1 LANETDFKYIVRV
14 ADTDLPGEGKLVK
27 TLPNVKGI
35 GMRSGLALI
44 RAIGLDPNK
53 IVGELDD
60 KEVDLLNESVKK
72 IDEYLPDW
80 MLNRRRDYETGED
93 MHFVSID
100 VSTKVEDD
108 INRMKKIKSYKGVR
122 HQSGHKVRGQR
133 TYSNGR
139 RGLALGVSKKRVG
152 K

>member
-1 LANETDFKYIVRV
+1 MANETDFKYIVRV

-80 MLNRRRDYETGED
+80 MLNRRRDYETG
-93 MHFVSID
+93 
-100 VSTKVEDD
+100 
-108 INRMKKIKSYKGVR
+108 
-122 HQSGHKVRGQR
+122 
-133 TYSNGR
+133 
-139 RGLALGVSKKRVG
+139 
-152 K
+152 

>member
-27 TLPNVKGI
+27 TLPKIRGI
-35 GMRSGLALI
+35 GARAALALVRSI
-44 RAIGLDPNK
+44 KLDPNK
-53 IVGELDD
+53 IVGELED

-72 IDEYLPDW
+72 IDEHLPGW
-80 MLNRRRDYETGED
+80 MLNRRKDYETGED
-93 MHFVSID
+93 VHFVSID
-100 VSTKVEDD
+100 ISTKVEDD

-139 RGLALGVSKKRVG
+139 RGLALGVSKG
-152 K
+152 KK

>member
-1 LANETDFKYIVRV
+1 MANETDFKYIVRV

-100 VSTKVEDD
+100 VSTMVEDD
-108 INRMKKIKSYKGVR
+108 INRMKKIKIKN
-122 HQSGHKVRGQR
+122 K
-133 TYSNGR
+133 
-139 RGLALGVSKKRVG
+139 ALNSILHAFGFLKFP
-152 K
+152 